1 MVNKKQQVAIYG
13 SMLKVYSLIGIEFQ
27 RSCNIVAKISLCSVK
42 VEKYL
47 CGMSKTIKI
56 PNPVHKELKLFSVSR
71 DNENM
76 EDIAGFAIMEYLQS
90 KGHKFL
96 KPQPKTKK

>member
-1 MVNKKQQVAIYG
+1 
-13 SMLKVYSLIGIEFQ
+13 
-27 RSCNIVAKISLCSVK
+27 
-42 VEKYL
+42 
-47 CGMSKTIKI
+47 MSKTIKI
-56 PNPVHKELKLFSVSR
+56 PNPVHKELKLFSVSK

-96 KPQPKTKK
+96 VKIKPKSK